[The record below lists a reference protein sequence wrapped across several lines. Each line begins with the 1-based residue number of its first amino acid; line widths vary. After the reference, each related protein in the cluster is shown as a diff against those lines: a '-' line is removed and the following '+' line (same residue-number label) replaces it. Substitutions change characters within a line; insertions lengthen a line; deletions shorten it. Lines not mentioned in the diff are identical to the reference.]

1 MTHPEVALF
10 EDIGCEPNATILSN
24 LAYPLSISIELR
36 IYIQKPWFAFANPR
50 KFSGLNSLVEL
61 IGIEPMT
68 SRMQIWR
75 SPS

>member
-1 MTHPEVALF
+1 MTHPEVSLF
-10 EDIGCEPNATILSN
+10 EDIGCEPNAPTLSN
-24 LAYPLSISIELR
+24 LAYPLFISIELR
-36 IYIQKPWFAFANPR
+36 IYIQSLWSAFGRPNDLLAQTV
-50 KFSGLNSLVEL
+50 LEL